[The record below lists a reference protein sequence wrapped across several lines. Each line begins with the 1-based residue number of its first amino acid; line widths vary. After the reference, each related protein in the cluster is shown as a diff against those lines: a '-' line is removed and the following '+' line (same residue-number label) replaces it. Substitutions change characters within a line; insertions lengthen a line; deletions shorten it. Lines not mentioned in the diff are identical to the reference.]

1 MAAARPTVSVYQFDN
16 PSEKSGTAALPAV
29 LASPLRPDLV
39 RLVHTGISKNKRQ
52 AYALSHRS
60 GYQTAAESWGTG
72 RAVARIP
79 RAPGGGTHR
88 SGQGTFGNMCRGGG
102 MFNPTKV
109 WRRWHRHVNTTQ
121 KRHAVASALAA
132 SSLPPLVMARGHRI
146 DDVSEL
152 PLVVSDGA
160 QSIQK
165 TKQALELL
173 EGLGC
178 GNELTKV
185 SKSKKLR
192 SGKGKMRDRK
202 YTMRRGPLV
211 IYAED
216 SGITRALRNL
226 PGVESC
232 HVDRMNLLHLAPGG
246 NFGRFIIWTEEAFKK
261 LGPLFG
267 SVDNDSEEKKGY
279 RLPRAMMTNADV
291 ARLINSDEIQSVVTP
306 AKTSPKFYGKKLNA
320 LKNKKA
326 MFKLNPA
333 SKTKSAL
340 AKRAATAGTKENESA
355 KKRKAASGEAA
366 KKHHKASKV
375 YYGKMMKA
383 FEDARK
389 KPEPE
394 AAADGEEEE

>member
-1 MAAARPTVSVYQFDN
+1 MATARPTVSVYSSDN
-16 PSEKSGTAALPAV
+16 PGEKSGSVAMPAV
-29 LASPLRPDLV
+29 LGCPLRPDLV
-39 RLVHTGISKNKRQ
+39 RYVHTGISKNKRQ

-160 QSIQK
+160 QGLAK

-173 EGLGC
+173 EGLGF
-178 GNELTKV
+178 GNELSKV
-185 SKSKKLR
+185 AASKKLR

-211 IYAED
+211 VYGED

-226 PGVESC
+226 PGVESA
-232 HVDRMNLLHLAPGG
+232 HVDRLNLLQLAPGG
-246 NFGRFIIWTEEAFKK
+246 NFGRFVIWTEEAFKR
-261 LGPLFG
+261 LGELYG
-267 SVDNDSEEKKGY
+267 DADNGSEEKKGY

-291 ARLINSDEIQSVVTP
+291 ARIINSDEIQSVVIPTKEKP
-306 AKTSPKFYGKKLNA
+306 KMYGAKKNP

-326 MFKLNPA
+326 LFKLNPA
-333 SKTKSAL
+333 SKTKGDL
-340 AKRAATAGTKENESA
+340 RKRSLTAGTKENESMKKKKA
-355 KKRKAASGEAA
+355 KTAAATKS
-366 KKHHKASKV
+366 HHKASKV
-375 YYGKMMKA
+375 FYNKMMKA
-383 FEDARK
+383 YTDAGSK
-389 KPEPE
+389 KEE
-394 AAADGEEEE
+394 ANDDAAEEE

>member
-1 MAAARPTVSVYQFDN
+1 M
-16 PSEKSGTAALPAV
+16 PAV
-29 LASPLRPDLV
+29 MACPLRPDLV
-39 RLVHTGISKNKRQ
+39 RYMHTTISKNKRQ

-109 WRRWHRHVNTTQ
+109 WRRWHRHANTTQ

-146 DDVSEL
+146 DDVAEL

-160 QSIQK
+160 QSISK
-165 TKQALELL
+165 TKGALELL

-178 GNELTKV
+178 GTELTKV
-185 SKSKKLR
+185 AASKKLR

-211 IYAED
+211 IYGED
-216 SGITRALRNL
+216 SGLSRALRNL
-226 PGVESC
+226 PGVESA
-232 HVDRMNLLHLAPGG
+232 HIDRLNLLQLAPGG
-246 NFGRFIIWTEEAFKK
+246 NFGRFCIWTEEAFKK
-261 LGPLFG
+261 LNALYGDF
-267 SVDNDSEEKKGY
+267 DNASETKKGY
-279 RLPRAMMTNADV
+279 HLPRAMMTNADV
-291 ARLINSDEIQSVVTP
+291 ARIINSDEVQSVLTP
-306 AKTSPKFYGKKLNA
+306 AKSAPKMYGQKKNA

-326 MFKLNPA
+326 MFRLNPA
-333 SKTKSAL
+333 SKTKDAL
-340 AKRAATAGTKENESA
+340 RKRATTAGTKENEAMKKKKA
-355 KKRKAASGEAA
+355 KTAAET

-375 YYGKMMKA
+375 FYDKMMAA
-383 FEDARK
+383 FEAARK
-389 KPEPE
+389 KDKAPEEAE
-394 AAADGEEEE
+394 AAAEE

>member
-1 MAAARPTVSVYQFDN
+1 M
-16 PSEKSGTAALPAV
+16 PAV

-39 RLVHTGISKNKRQ
+39 RYVHTGISKNKRQ

-121 KRHAVASALAA
+121 KRHAIASALAA

-152 PLVVSDGA
+152 PLVVSDGV

-185 SKSKKLR
+185 AASKKLR

-202 YTMRRGPLV
+202 YTMRKGPLV
-211 IYAED
+211 IYGED

-226 PGVESC
+226 PGVDSC
-232 HVDRMNLLHLAPGG
+232 HVDRLNLLSLAPGG
-246 NFGRFIIWTEEAFKK
+246 NFGRFVLWTEEAFKK
-261 LGPLFG
+261 LEPLFG
-267 SVDNDSEEKKGY
+267 SADNAAEEKKGY
-279 RLPRAMMTNADV
+279 HLPRAMMTNADV
-291 ARLINSDEIQSVVTP
+291 ARIINSDEIQSVVTP
-306 AKTSPKFYGKKLNA
+306 AKSAPKMYGKKKNG

-326 MFKLNPA
+326 LFKLNPA
-333 SKTKSAL
+333 CKTKAAL
-340 AKRAATAGTKENESA
+340 AKRTSTAGTKENESA
-355 KKRKAASGEAA
+355 KKRKAAHAAEA
-366 KKHHKASKV
+366 KKHKKASHDF
-375 YYGKMMKA
+375 YGKMMKA
-383 FEDARK
+383 YEDARK
-389 KPEPE
+389 KPEAE
-394 AAADGEEEE
+394 APADDAAEEE

>member
-1 MAAARPTVSVYQFDN
+1 M
-16 PSEKSGTAALPAV
+16 
-29 LASPLRPDLV
+29 
-39 RLVHTGISKNKRQ
+39 
-52 AYALSHRS
+52 
-60 GYQTAAESWGTG
+60 
-72 RAVARIP
+72 
-79 RAPGGGTHR
+79 
-88 SGQGTFGNMCRGGG
+88 
-102 MFNPTKV
+102 
-109 WRRWHRHVNTTQ
+109 
-121 KRHAVASALAA
+121 AA

-185 SKSKKLR
+185 AKSKKLR

-333 SKTKSAL
+333 SKTKAAL

-394 AAADGEEEE
+394 AAADDEEDE